1 MFCKRIWPPQLC
13 DNHPLQQ
20 FLASQKNGVYSES
33 YGTLWTIGSL
43 VWKVVRDNH
52 FNQIRI
58 AANIGLNIGFSSHWI
73 IWRLQNIS
81 CWIWFCIFMSN
92 HWVEGKVPGEFLK
105 SDKKSE
111 SFAISCGKFLRT
123 YYEESCNWLGKRQQ
137 KSAVH
142 QLLTNQT
149 CFTDLS
155 ALSSQSST
163 TSQSWANHKE
173 QI

>member
-1 MFCKRIWPPQLC
+1 MFCKRIWPPQLY

-81 CWIWFCIFMSN
+81 CWIWF
-92 HWVEGKVPGEFLK
+92 WVSFWKVT
-105 SDKKSE
+105 KKSE
-111 SFAISCGKFLRT
+111 SFTILCGKFSRT
-123 YYEESCNWLGKRQQ
+123 YHEESCNWLGNRQQ
-137 KSAVH
+137 ISAVH

-149 CFTDLS
+149 TCSKDLS
-155 ALSSQSST
+155 PLSSQSST

-173 QI
+173 QM